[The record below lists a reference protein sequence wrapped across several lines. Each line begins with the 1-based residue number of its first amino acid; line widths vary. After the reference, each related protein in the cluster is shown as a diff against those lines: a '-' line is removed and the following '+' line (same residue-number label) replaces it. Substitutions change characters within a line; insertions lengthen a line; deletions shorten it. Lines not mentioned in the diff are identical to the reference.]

1 MENTLQNIYPHL
13 CNHFL
18 SRPFSFCLV
27 VVIHELF
34 CGCRRESKI
43 VLMREAPGP
52 SSLGNPVESGQ
63 SGGRLMPDSFGGNPG
78 TRRLPTPAHPRLHQ
92 QTNTHTEPTRCN
104 TLSFTHTLA
113 FHPLG
118 SRGNPECVCVCV

>member
-13 CNHFL
+13 SNHFL
-18 SRPFSFCLV
+18 SHPISFCLV
-27 VVIHELF
+27 VVICELF
-34 CGCRRESKI
+34 HGWRESKMI

-92 QTNTHTEPTRCN
+92 QTNTHTHR
-104 TLSFTHTLA
+104 THTPA
-113 FHPLG
+113 THCPSHTHAG
-118 SRGNPECVCVCV
+118 ISSPRQQGKP